1 MSKGSR
7 PRPIPDQ
14 QKFWDNWDRI
24 FGSKEIF
31 ESKEPGKAGKKPSK
45 QREQK
50 RENNS

>member
-14 QKFWDNWDRI
+14 QKFWDNWDKI
-24 FGSKEIF
+24 FGSKEPP
-31 ESKEPGKAGKKPSK
+31 KPGKQPNK
-45 QREQK
+45 QKEQK